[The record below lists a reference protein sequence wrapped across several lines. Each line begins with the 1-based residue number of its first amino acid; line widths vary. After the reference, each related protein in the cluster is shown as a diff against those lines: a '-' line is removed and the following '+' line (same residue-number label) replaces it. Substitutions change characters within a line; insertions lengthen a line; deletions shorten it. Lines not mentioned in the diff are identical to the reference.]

1 MKAIRN
7 TMVDCFLSWK
17 LPRDFS
23 PDNGIT
29 FAPGHTT
36 QCSPLWPTGTNLLT
50 ADQAGAMVDCM
61 LEGVGTQFGDKI
73 FVLPAVVQFSVMPT
87 PMKFS
92 VQELRPEVLAFALL
106 MEQRLR
112 EKDAEWGGNSWKD
125 ADIGNL
131 QVCATAKIFSIE
143 TAILKG
149 PEKDAIKHSVDLAN
163 YAMMIADVSGALA
176 EAVEIINGEPQH

>member
-1 MKAIRN
+1 MIAGKLRIIGQISVVEEDQPTGQCDYGRAMLIEFDSDEAIRQAIN
-7 TMVDCFLSWK
+7 EERCS
-17 LPRDFS
+17 FS
-23 PDNGIT
+23 FGEPDT
-29 FAPGHTT
+29 AP
-36 QCSPLWPTGTNLLT
+36 Q
-50 ADQAGAMVDCM
+50 
-61 LEGVGTQFGDKI
+61 
-73 FVLPAVVQFSVMPT
+73 
-87 PMKFS
+87 PMSFH

-163 YAMMIADVSGALA
+163 YAMMIADVAGALD

>member
-1 MKAIRN
+1 MKPVTINDLMLAVTHDGVLTLCEPVRIE
-7 TMVDCFLSWK
+7 LGK
-17 LPRDFS
+17 
-23 PDNGIT
+23 
-29 FAPGHTT
+29 GHILNVT
-36 QCSPLWPTGTNLLT
+36 
-50 ADQAGAMVDCM
+50 V
-61 LEGVGTQFGDKI
+61 EGET
-73 FVLPAVVQFSVMPT
+73 PT
-87 PMKFS
+87 PMSFH

-163 YAMMIADVSGALA
+163 YAMMIADVAGGLD